1 MASEKALLVANKL
14 ARDRKKAQNVCRSVL
29 LGLCVFFLLVV
40 SSMFSFKAQ
49 ASNLMHLFGMG
60 TSFGDRRFDANDN
73 TRHTTHLKANL
84 NALGDVPFQHRVF
97 HRDLTQLP
105 GEPPKEEE
113 FVYGR
118 PVPGMHS
125 SPLPHREVLNGVE
138 LLWQIPPPPMRIKYI
153 MFLFHGCGRRAMSFY
168 YSPEGIAIVQSLLSN
183 HYAIA
188 AVSKQ
193 DDEHGC
199 WAHSTN
205 PTSATDAT
213 SDADATDATDSQL
226 DETAQ
231 VAGALRLWK
240 KRLHDIPHWD
250 TRTSHVEPVVHGFGA
265 SSGGHFLVHLATD
278 ERCVEGFL
286 PLVVVQKRGQGTLI
300 VVGLFIVCVCVVCC
314 LFVLCCS
321 LLDRYKDLNFQA
333 VHVQVAAPQVSPLA
347 LWTKLPVYFTIMS
360 RDWTLKSHLQ
370 RLAVQLKEMQVPHHI
385 HECKSLQITL
395 DYFRQ
400 RVPDV
405 SRR

>member
-1 MASEKALLVANKL
+1 
-14 ARDRKKAQNVCRSVL
+14 
-29 LGLCVFFLLVV
+29 
-40 SSMFSFKAQ
+40 
-49 ASNLMHLFGMG
+49 
-60 TSFGDRRFDANDN
+60 
-73 TRHTTHLKANL
+73 
-84 NALGDVPFQHRVF
+84 
-97 HRDLTQLP
+97 
-105 GEPPKEEE
+105 
-113 FVYGR
+113 
-118 PVPGMHS
+118 
-125 SPLPHREVLNGVE
+125 
-138 LLWQIPPPPMRIKYI
+138 MRIKYI

-168 YSPEGIAIVQSLLSN
+168 SSPEGIAIVQSLLSN

-199 WAHSTN
+199 WAHST
-205 PTSATDAT
+205 TTTAAATATATDAT
-213 SDADATDATDSQL
+213 SDADTTTDSQL

-286 PLVVVQKRGQGTLI
+286 PLVVVQKKRTRDANRCW
-300 VVGLFIVCVCVVCC
+300 FIYCLCVVCC
-314 LFVLCCS
+314 VLCVVCCVLCVLCCS